1 MSDHTVKAFTEQL
14 EALGSSVAQMGGLAE
29 AQLADAIDA
38 IARRDT
44 GRAESVVAGDRRIDE
59 LQQQIEE
66 QALKVL
72 ALRQPMAVDLRE
84 TLAALKCASELERI
98 GDLAKNIAKRA
109 IVLNREPPIRLT
121 QSLARMG
128 GQALAQLKLVLDS
141 YSDRDA
147 EAAEAV
153 WRQDGEIDEM
163 YNSLF
168 RELLTY
174 MMEDPRT
181 IGLCTHLLFIAKNI
195 ERTGDHA
202 TNIAEVVYHM
212 VTGGYL
218 ATDRPKADTTSETRL
233 RKKDCAMKPSV
244 LVAEDEGAL
253 VTLLRYNL
261 EREGYRVLEAQDG
274 EEALLVAAEE
284 KPDLVLLDWMLPQ
297 LSGIEVC
304 RRLRGRQ
311 ETRNVPIIML
321 TARGE
326 E

>member
-1 MSDHTVKAFTEQL
+1 MTDHTVKAFTEQL
-14 EALGSSVAQMGGLAE
+14 ENLASTVAQMGGLAE

-44 GRAESVVAGDRRIDE
+44 SRAEGAVGGDKRIDE
-59 LQQQIEE
+59 LQQQIED

-84 TLAALKCASELERI
+84 TLAAIKSASELERI

-128 GQALAQLKLVLDS
+128 GQALGQLKQVLDA

-181 IGLCTHLLFIAKNI
+181 IGLCTHLLFVAKNI

-212 VTGGYL
+212 VTGGHL
-218 ATDRPKADTTSETRL
+218 ATDRPKADTTSETNFE
-233 RKKDCAMKPSV
+233 KKA
-244 LVAEDEGAL
+244 
-253 VTLLRYNL
+253 
-261 EREGYRVLEAQDG
+261 
-274 EEALLVAAEE
+274 
-284 KPDLVLLDWMLPQ
+284 
-297 LSGIEVC
+297 
-304 RRLRGRQ
+304 
-311 ETRNVPIIML
+311 
-321 TARGE
+321 
-326 E
+326 